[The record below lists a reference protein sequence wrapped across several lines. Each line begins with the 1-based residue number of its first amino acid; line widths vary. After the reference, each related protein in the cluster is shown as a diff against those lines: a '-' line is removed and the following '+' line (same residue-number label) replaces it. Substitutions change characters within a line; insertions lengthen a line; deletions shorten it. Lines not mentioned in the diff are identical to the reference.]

1 MVRKRILHFLKRVG
15 RRKEKPKRKNRLEE
29 LGRKEEKIE
38 IMEKAELRKLDRIKN
53 LLVSIK
59 QRAIQRQRIVSLA
72 RGFAGSF
79 LGIGIGMGLISISGV
94 AKNLPWTNAIG
105 ILVFIWGI
113 GIILIY
119 KNEQEMVKSGG
130 IKFIISRLLY
140 LYLISIFVEY
150 ISLVLFNLI
159 PPDYEM
165 LAKTLIIGSYPAMA
179 GAISFSLI

>member
-1 MVRKRILHFLKRVG
+1 MVKKRILHFLKRVG
-15 RRKEKPKRKNRLEE
+15 RKKERPKGKSRLE
-29 LGRKEEKIE
+29 LGREEEKIE
-38 IMEKAELRKLDRIKN
+38 RMEKAELGKLDRIKN

-59 QRAIQRQRIVSLA
+59 QRTIQRQHIMSLA

-79 LGIGIGMGLISISGV
+79 LGIGIGMSLISISGV
-94 AKNLPWTNAIG
+94 AKDLPWLNAIG

-130 IKFIISRLLY
+130 IKFIISRLFY

-150 ISLVLFNLI
+150 ISLVLFNLV

-179 GAISFSLI
+179 GAISFSLL

>member
-1 MVRKRILHFLKRVG
+1 MVKKRILHFLKRVG

-29 LGRKEEKIE
+29 LGREEEKIE
-38 IMEKAELRKLDRIKN
+38 RMENAELGKLDRIKN

-59 QRAIQRQRIVSLA
+59 QRTIQRQRIMSLA

-79 LGIGIGMGLISISGV
+79 LGIGIGMSLISISEV
-94 AKNLPWTNAIG
+94 AKNLPWSNAIG

-130 IKFIISRLLY
+130 IKFITSRLFY
-140 LYLISIFVEY
+140 LYIISIFVEY
-150 ISLVLFNLI
+150 ISLILFNLV
-159 PPDYEM
+159 PQDYEM

-179 GAISFSLI
+179 GAISFSLL

>member
-1 MVRKRILHFLKRVG
+1 MVKKRILHFLKRVG

-29 LGRKEEKIE
+29 LGRKEKDIE
-38 IMEKAELRKLDRIKN
+38 IMEKVELRKLDRIKN

-59 QRAIQRQRIVSLA
+59 QRTIQKQRIISLA

-79 LGIGIGMGLISISGV
+79 LGIGIGMSLISISEI
-94 AKNLPWTNAIG
+94 AKDLPWINTIG

-113 GIILIY
+113 GTILIY

-130 IKFIISRLLY
+130 IKFIVSRLVY
-140 LYLISIFVEY
+140 LYLISLFVEY
-150 ISLVLFNLI
+150 ISLVLFNLV

-179 GAISFSLI
+179 GAISFSLL